1 MADASCRILCTGD
14 LHLGRYPSRTQSRD
28 RAWAVDSVWA
38 DTVSYAVEQAVD
50 VVALTGDVV
59 DDQNKRYEALGPLQR
74 GLRRL
79 EEAGIPVVAVAGN
92 HDFDALPRLAE
103 MVEAEHF
110 HLLGRCG
117 EWSTVTVA
125 PEGRSPVQFVGW
137 SFREAHEQ
145 ASPVESFPDGRLRD
159 DAPTVGLLHADL
171 NAPGSVY
178 APVSLGALRQC
189 PVSAWLLGHIH
200 APSLRDDRS
209 PLVLYPGSLQPLDP
223 SEPGPH
229 GPWRVEVAPDGTSTA
244 AQLPRA
250 PLRYEH
256 LEVDVDA
263 IDDEGAV
270 EAAVTDAMRDRL
282 RTAREEGSR
291 VQYQKDGVPASPPSM
306 PPPGHRGR
314 YHMSLRDLLAATEDS
329 ERALAD
335 AILQEAQGG
344 YDVPGAAG
352 ALGFGEYAKGKLK
365 ETREVEEARGRV
377 EAARSLH
384 RDLERKERSLRRL
397 RRDEVEAVLRR
408 ICDRAPTLKDGSP
421 TETKDGS
428 T

>member
-79 EEAGIPVVAVAGN
+79 EEAGIPAVAVAGN

-125 PEGRSPVQFVGW
+125 PEGRSPVQFVVW

-145 ASPVESFPDGRLRD
+145 DAPVESFPDGRLRD

-229 GPWRVEVAPDGTSTA
+229 GPWRVEVVPDGTSTA
-244 AQLPRA
+244 VQLPRA

-329 ERALAD
+329 ERALVD
-335 AILQEAQGG
+335 AILQE
-344 YDVPGAAG
+344 
-352 ALGFGEYAKGKLK
+352 
-365 ETREVEEARGRV
+365 
-377 EAARSLH
+377 ARSLH

-408 ICDRAPTLKDGSP
+408 ICDRAPTLEDGSP

>member
-79 EEAGIPVVAVAGN
+79 EEAGIPAVAVAGN

-125 PEGRSPVQFVGW
+125 PEGRSPVQFVVW

-145 ASPVESFPDGRLRD
+145 DAPVESFPDGRLRD
-159 DAPTVGLLHADL
+159 DAPTVGLLHTDL

-189 PVSAWLLGHIH
+189 PVSAWLRTGPAQRPSCP
-200 APSLRDDRS
+200 AP
-209 PLVLYPGSLQPLDP
+209 
-223 SEPGPH
+223 
-229 GPWRVEVAPDGTSTA
+229 
-244 AQLPRA
+244 

-282 RTAREEGSR
+282 CTAREEGSR
-291 VQYQKDGVPASPPSM
+291 VQYQKDGVSASPPSM

-329 ERALAD
+329 ERALVD
-335 AILQEAQGG
+335 AILQE
-344 YDVPGAAG
+344 
-352 ALGFGEYAKGKLK
+352 
-365 ETREVEEARGRV
+365 T
-377 EAARSLH
+377 RSLH

-408 ICDRAPTLKDGSP
+408 ICDRAPTLEDGSP